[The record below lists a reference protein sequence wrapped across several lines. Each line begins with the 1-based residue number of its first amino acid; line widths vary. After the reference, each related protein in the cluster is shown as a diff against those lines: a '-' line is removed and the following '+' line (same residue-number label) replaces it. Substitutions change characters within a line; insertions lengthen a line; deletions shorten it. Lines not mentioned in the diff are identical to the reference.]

1 MKNIVPLKTNTE
13 LKLRVY
19 DTDKKKK
26 LDKDEI
32 TTILKE
38 IIEIKNTEIEIKG
51 TKKYYVSQ
59 FLNCKDIK
67 EKEIYEGDIL
77 ILRFI
82 DKITKKKEEKLEIGI
97 TIIDEKTLIP
107 MVETIENRLY
117 NLNYYLK
124 EKELEILSIGNIV
137 ENTKLF
143 KSLLKA
149 NELQIEINTKK
160 FKPETK
166 YKTIKNEIKKIEEEL
181 DRIKTNIFKKY
192 NF

>member
-1 MKNIVPLKTNTE
+1 MKNIVPLKTNIE

-19 DTDKKKK
+19 NIDKKKK
-26 LDKDEI
+26 LNQDEI
-32 TTILKE
+32 ATILKE

-67 EKEIYEGDIL
+67 EKEIYEGEVL

-82 DKITKKKEEKLEIGI
+82 DKRTKEKDEKLELGI
-97 TIIDEKTLIP
+97 TIIDEETLIP

-124 EKELEILSIGNIV
+124 EQELEVLSIGNIV
-137 ENTKLF
+137 EDTELF

-160 FKPETK
+160 FNSEKK
-166 YKTIKNEIKKIEEEL
+166 NKTIKNEIKKMEEEL
-181 DRIKTNIFKKY
+181 DKIKTDIFKRY
-192 NF
+192 SF

>member
-1 MKNIVPLKTNTE
+1 MKNIVPLKTETE

-26 LDKDEI
+26 LNKDEMSI
-32 TTILKE
+32 ILKE

-67 EKEIYEGDIL
+67 EKEIYEGELL

-82 DKITKKKEEKLEIGI
+82 DKRTKEKDEKLELGI
-97 TIIDEKTLIP
+97 TIIDEETLIP

-124 EKELEILSIGNIV
+124 EQELEVLSIGNVV
-137 ENTKLF
+137 EDTELF

-160 FKPETK
+160 FNSEKK
-166 YKTIKNEIKKIEEEL
+166 DKTIKNEIKKMEEEL
-181 DRIKTNIFKKY
+181 DRIKINIFKKY

>member
-1 MKNIVPLKTNTE
+1 MKNIVPLKTNIE

-26 LDKDEI
+26 LNKDEI
-32 TTILKE
+32 ATILKE

-67 EKEIYEGDIL
+67 EKEIYEGNIL

-82 DKITKKKEEKLEIGI
+82 DKRTKEKDEKLELGI
-97 TIIDEKTLIP
+97 TIIDEETLIP

-137 ENTKLF
+137 EDTELF

-160 FKPETK
+160 FNSKK
-166 YKTIKNEIKKIEEEL
+166 KDRTIKNEIKKMEEEL

>member
-1 MKNIVPLKTNTE
+1 MKNIVPLKTNIE

-19 DTDKKKK
+19 
-26 LDKDEI
+26 
-32 TTILKE
+32 
-38 IIEIKNTEIEIKG
+38 N
-51 TKKYYVSQ
+51 
-59 FLNCKDIK
+59 K
-67 EKEIYEGDIL
+67 EKD
-77 ILRFI
+77 
-82 DKITKKKEEKLEIGI
+82 EKLELGI
-97 TIIDEKTLIP
+97 TIIDEETLIP

-137 ENTKLF
+137 EDTELF

-160 FKPETK
+160 FNSEKK
-166 YKTIKNEIKKIEEEL
+166 DRTIKNEIKKMEEEL

>member
-38 IIEIKNTEIEIKG
+38 VIEIKNTEIEIKG

-82 DKITKKKEEKLEIGI
+82 DKRTKEKDEKLELGI
-97 TIIDEKTLIP
+97 TIIDEETLIP

-124 EKELEILSIGNIV
+124 EQELEVLLIGNVV
-137 ENTKLF
+137 EDTELF
-143 KSLLKA
+143 KSLLKV

-160 FKPETK
+160 FNSEKK
-166 YKTIKNEIKKIEEEL
+166 DRTIKNEIKKMEEEL

>member
-1 MKNIVPLKTNTE
+1 M
-13 LKLRVY
+13 
-19 DTDKKKK
+19 
-26 LDKDEI
+26 
-32 TTILKE
+32 
-38 IIEIKNTEIEIKG
+38 
-51 TKKYYVSQ
+51 
-59 FLNCKDIK
+59 NCKDIK
-67 EKEIYEGDIL
+67 EKEIYEGNIL

-82 DKITKKKEEKLEIGI
+82 DKRTKEKDEKLELGI
-97 TIIDEKTLIP
+97 TIIDEETLIP

-137 ENTKLF
+137 EDTELF
-143 KSLLKA
+143 KSLLKV

-160 FKPETK
+160 FNSEKK
-166 YKTIKNEIKKIEEEL
+166 DRTIKNEIKKMEEEL

>member
-38 IIEIKNTEIEIKG
+38 VIEIKNTEIEIKG

-82 DKITKKKEEKLEIGI
+82 DKKTKEKDEKLELGI
-97 TIIDEKTLIP
+97 TIIDEETLIP

-124 EKELEILSIGNIV
+124 EQELEVLLIGNVV
-137 ENTKLF
+137 EDTELF

-160 FKPETK
+160 FNSEKK
-166 YKTIKNEIKKIEEEL
+166 NITIKNEIKKMEEEL
-181 DRIKTNIFKKY
+181 DKIKTDIFKRY
-192 NF
+192 SF

>member
-1 MKNIVPLKTNTE
+1 MKNIVPLKTETE

-26 LDKDEI
+26 LNKDEMSI
-32 TTILKE
+32 ILKE

-67 EKEIYEGDIL
+67 EKEIYEGEVL

-82 DKITKKKEEKLEIGI
+82 DKRTKEKDEKLELGI
-97 TIIDEKTLIP
+97 TIIDEETLIP

-124 EKELEILSIGNIV
+124 EQELEVLSIGNVV
-137 ENTKLF
+137 EDTELF

-160 FKPETK
+160 FNPETK
-166 YKTIKNEIKKIEEEL
+166 DKTIKNEIKKIEEEL

>member
-1 MKNIVPLKTNTE
+1 MKNIVPLKTETE

-26 LDKDEI
+26 LNKDEMSI
-32 TTILKE
+32 ILKE

-67 EKEIYEGDIL
+67 EKEIYEGEVL

-82 DKITKKKEEKLEIGI
+82 DKRTKEKDEKLELGI
-97 TIIDEKTLIP
+97 TIIDEETLIP

-124 EKELEILSIGNIV
+124 EQELEVLSIGNVV
-137 ENTKLF
+137 EDTELF

-160 FKPETK
+160 FNSEKK
-166 YKTIKNEIKKIEEEL
+166 DKTIKNEIKKMEEEL
-181 DRIKTNIFKKY
+181 DRIKINIFKKY

>member
-1 MKNIVPLKTNTE
+1 MKNIVLLKTNTE

-19 DTDKKKK
+19 DTDKKKR
-26 LDKDEI
+26 LDKDEMSI
-32 TTILKE
+32 ILKE

-82 DKITKKKEEKLEIGI
+82 DKVTKKKEEKLEIGI
-97 TIIDEKTLIP
+97 TIIDEEALIP
-107 MVETIENRLY
+107 MVETIENRRY

-124 EKELEILSIGNIV
+124 EQELEVLLIGNVV
-137 ENTKLF
+137 ENTELF

-149 NELQIEINTKK
+149 NKLQIEINTQK
-160 FKPETK
+160 FNLEKND
-166 YKTIKNEIKKIEEEL
+166 KTIKNKIKEMEEKL
-181 DRIKTNIFKKY
+181 DKIKTNIFKRY
-192 NF
+192 SF

>member
-1 MKNIVPLKTNTE
+1 M
-13 LKLRVY
+13 
-19 DTDKKKK
+19 
-26 LDKDEI
+26 
-32 TTILKE
+32 
-38 IIEIKNTEIEIKG
+38 
-51 TKKYYVSQ
+51 
-59 FLNCKDIK
+59 NCKDIK
-67 EKEIYEGDIL
+67 EKEIYEGNIL

-82 DKITKKKEEKLEIGI
+82 DKRTKEKDEKLELGI
-97 TIIDEKTLIP
+97 TIIDEETLIP

-137 ENTKLF
+137 EDTELF

-149 NELQIEINTKK
+149 NELQVEINTKK
-160 FKPETK
+160 FNSEKK
-166 YKTIKNEIKKIEEEL
+166 DKTIKNEIKKMEEEL

>member
-19 DTDKKKK
+19 DTDKKK

-38 IIEIKNTEIEIKG
+38 VIEIKNTEIEIKG

-82 DKITKKKEEKLEIGI
+82 DKRTKEKDEKLELGI
-97 TIIDEKTLIP
+97 TIIDEETLIP

-124 EKELEILSIGNIV
+124 EQELEVLLIGNVV
-137 ENTKLF
+137 EDTELF

-160 FKPETK
+160 FNSEKK
-166 YKTIKNEIKKIEEEL
+166 NKTIKNEIKKMEEEL
-181 DRIKTNIFKKY
+181 EKIKTDIFKRY
-192 NF
+192 SF